1 MIHYQSKS
9 INDQFCTIFV
19 LKHSVFIKKW
29 YTPSAVPKLD
39 SVPIKGILNQIFF
52 KCPLTVSIF
61 LYDLC

>member
-1 MIHYQSKS
+1 MQ
-9 INDQFCTIFV
+9 
-19 LKHSVFIKKW
+19 HSVFIKKW